1 MAEKNAA
8 QLQSLLD
15 DYWVGQLLGIGARS
29 EVYQIK
35 RKSDGEVFACKFIP
49 VRGDEDKK
57 VIRHLE
63 NEYRVLCA
71 THRDGGE
78 GAQVIVRPV
87 DFRKVRRLFSVQ
99 AAYLIEER
107 VYGQSLAEKRDY
119 ELFDILTI
127 IRKVCVGLEHLHS
140 AGYVHADLKPHNILV
155 ADELTV
161 KLIDFGFA
169 APVGT
174 KLTAA
179 KGTFGYLA
187 PEQAGGKVTERTD
200 VFNLGGVLY
209 WVLTGQNIPSIMP
222 GQHERAGFVP
232 DAQVQ
237 ITSPTQLNQDVP
249 GELSDMVL
257 KCLSFKDIERPT
269 MTQFKRYLHGLQLRM
284 EYGAA

>member
-1 MAEKNAA
+1 MANDGKA
-8 QLQSLLD
+8 QLQDLLGE
-15 DYWVGQLLGIGARS
+15 YWVGKLLGTGARS
-29 EVYQIK
+29 EVYEVK
-35 RKSDGEVFACKFIP
+35 RKNDGRVFAAKFIP
-49 VRGDEDKK
+49 VRHDEDKK

-63 NEYRVLCA
+63 NEYQVLCA
-71 THRDGGE
+71 THRDGDE
-78 GAQVIVRPV
+78 GAEVIVRPE
-87 DFRKVRRLFSVQ
+87 DFRKVRKFFSLR

-107 VYGQSLAEKRDY
+107 AYGQSLDEERDY
-119 ELFDILTI
+119 ELYDVLTI
-127 IRKVCVGLEHLHS
+127 FRRVCVGLEHLHS
-140 AGYVHADLKPHNILV
+140 VGYVHADLKPHNILV
-155 ADELTV
+155 AEDLTV

-237 ITSPTQLNQDVP
+237 ITPPVQLNHDVP

-257 KCLSFKDIERPT
+257 KCLSFNDIERPT
-269 MTQFKRYLHGLQLRM
+269 MTKFKRYLHGLQLRM
-284 EYGAA
+284 EYDAV